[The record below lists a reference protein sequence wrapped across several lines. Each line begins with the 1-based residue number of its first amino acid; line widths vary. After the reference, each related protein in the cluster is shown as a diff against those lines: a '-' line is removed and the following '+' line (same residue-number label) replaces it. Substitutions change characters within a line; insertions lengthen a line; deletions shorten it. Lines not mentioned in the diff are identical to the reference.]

1 MKLYKY
7 TRFDIGKQI
16 ISSSQIALSKPQDF
30 NDPFDCIPVLDS
42 GEMQKAIDVMN
53 GYLLDTQ
60 IFQVLKE
67 LKGQLKKRG
76 QRMLVSFVLAEFRFA
91 QKLAKTKPVP
101 YRPVCDFGKINKLF
115 RAFEK
120 TGAFTPEQINAKN
133 KLSAIQKLMEHREWN
148 ILTDMMN
155 MRDKMYVGC
164 LSATYES
171 ILMWS
176 YYGQDH
182 HGVCIEIEIDEN
194 SEYLSK
200 VEYQVDRPTM
210 QLEKLMRDFCGKMF
224 AQMDMSNVSKDPTL
238 LPLVVQP
245 YITKAKDWEHEREYR
260 LIYLEN
266 DFIKEGFKKCVC
278 SDDKERY
285 FCPIKITKVFCGAS
299 MSEDNKKAL
308 RDIIPSEIEMVEM
321 QISGNKY
328 ELMH

>member
-1 MKLYKY
+1 V
-7 TRFDIGKQI
+7 G
-16 ISSSQIALSKPQDF
+16 
-30 NDPFDCIPVLDS
+30 
-42 GEMQKAIDVMN
+42 DVRGTD
-53 GYLLDTQ
+53 GY
-60 IFQVLKE
+60 
-67 LKGQLKKRG
+67 
-76 QRMLVSFVLAEFRFA
+76 
-91 QKLAKTKPVP
+91 
-101 YRPVCDFGKINKLF
+101 
-115 RAFEK
+115 
-120 TGAFTPEQINAKN
+120 
-133 KLSAIQKLMEHREWN
+133 AIQ
-148 ILTDMMN
+148 TG
-155 MRDKMYVGC
+155 VGKNFVV
-164 LSATYES
+164 
-171 ILMWS
+171 I
-176 YYGQDH
+176 GQCNAAAIAVAELL
-182 HGVCIEIEIDEN
+182 GGIEIEIDEN